1 MIVVPRQQNHEDSDI
16 AIIDKQEIKIPKKYK
31 VIMHNDDYTTMEF
44 VIYVL
49 KRFFHKKQSEAQ
61 QIMMDIHTKGAA
73 ICGIYTLDIA
83 KTKCR
88 QVGTEARK
96 QQFPLK
102 VTWEQE

>member
-1 MIVVPRQQNHEDSDI
+1 MSQHQNGEDSDI
-16 AIIDKQEIKIPKKYK
+16 VIIDKQDVKIPKKYK

-44 VIYVL
+44 VIFVL
-49 KRFFHKKQSEAQ
+49 KRFFHKEQSEAE
-61 QIMMDIHTKGAA
+61 QIMMTIHTQGAA
-73 ICGIYTLDIA
+73 VCGVYTLDIA

-88 QVGTEARK
+88 EVTNEAKR